1 MRCRVYETVQRPS
14 VCPVIRLHRR
24 RATPQHGAA
33 ARRSAADA
41 DGVICWM
48 RWQIERE
55 EFRNRAERSR
65 TNTTRYRPG
74 FGETICP
81 ARLWQFDGAYRFAAN
96 QAISTYTCISALV
109 RVRRKLLETKTCV
122 SPWIQKS
129 RRIYVRPRTG
139 PQSAHLWWPAVAKV
153 RAASVPIA

>member
-1 MRCRVYETVQRPS
+1 MRCRVYETAQRPS

-41 DGVICWM
+41 DSVICWM

-55 EFRNRAERSR
+55 EFRNRAERRR

-81 ARLWQFDGAYRFAAN
+81 ARLWQFDGGL
-96 QAISTYTCISALV
+96 SL
-109 RVRRKLLETKTCV
+109 RRQSGHQYLHVHIRV
-122 SPWIQKS
+122 SPRPPQIARNKDLRQSMDPKIAADLRPS
-129 RRIYVRPRTG
+129 ADGSAVRTSLVTG
-139 PQSAHLWWPAVAKV
+139 GG
-153 RAASVPIA
+153 